1 MAAPGGAAHLPPK
14 QHSVVSMPQW
24 YHVVSPPN
32 HGHPWRH
39 AITRARSGD
48 DDGDEEMTT
57 DDEPAAPKTRL
68 DPPPLNTPSQTGDN
82 SLRLLF
88 KTIVFSTLCV
98 NC

>member
-1 MAAPGGAAHLPPK
+1 MRGEFRSA
-14 QHSVVSMPQW
+14 
-24 YHVVSPPN
+24 
-32 HGHPWRH
+32 
-39 AITRARSGD
+39 ARSGD

-68 DPPPLNTPSQTGDN
+68 DPPLNNPSQTGDN